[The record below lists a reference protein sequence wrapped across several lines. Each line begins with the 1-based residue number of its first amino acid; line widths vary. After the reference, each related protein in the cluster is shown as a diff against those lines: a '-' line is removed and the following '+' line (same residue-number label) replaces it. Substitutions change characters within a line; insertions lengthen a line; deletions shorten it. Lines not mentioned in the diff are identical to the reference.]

1 MGKSDYIYIVKDVS
15 TSLDMTGW
23 KLDMTGWKLD
33 MTKTIQLTIFMKQIR
48 ISAILACI
56 AGMIAF
62 AGCKSMSP
70 QDRLTVNDR
79 KINKIIAQ
87 MTLEEKVEMLHSK
100 TNMSSEGVPRLGIQ
114 DIKYTD
120 GPFGIRE
127 ENGDGFRSLGW
138 TLDSATYFPTGSAL
152 AATWSKEMA
161 YKNGW
166 AMGKEGRLRGKDIIL
181 GPAIN
186 IQRLPVGGR
195 TYEYLS
201 EDPVLAARL
210 SVEYTL
216 GSQDAGTAVCL
227 KHYALNNQETN
238 RGSVNVIAD
247 ERTMREI
254 YLKPFEAAV
263 KEGGAMCIM
272 PAYNKVNGYYCSEN
286 AHLNNEILRDEWGFK
301 GMTVSDWGGTH
312 STMGAALGGLCV
324 QMTGDNYFGQALI
337 DSVRN
342 GALDEAVVDAKVRE
356 ILRLRFAIEPVP
368 EDVAN
373 TVMTSQPETQKIA
386 YEIAQ
391 KSIVLLKNEAGNLP
405 VAKDVKK
412 IAVIG
417 QNAVLTTAAGGIGAG
432 VKTLYE
438 ISPLEGISKRAAEAG
453 IEVTYA
459 PGYKNYQMRMAWG
472 RPGAGGPVDPLIANS
487 PDEPADP
494 ALLAEAVALAKDADM
509 VIFFGGT
516 NKSIETEGSDRKNI
530 DLPCGQNDVIKALY
544 EANPNVATVLISG
557 GPTDLRALEP
567 YSPAIVQGWWNGL
580 EGGTALAEVLFGDIA
595 PSGKLPFTFPLKLE
609 DSPAYAMGNF
619 PGNNTG
625 EDLFTLMYRLDAT
638 GYTREQIMEYIANLP
653 EPVSEYTEGIFVGYR
668 WFETKEVPVMYAFG
682 HGLSYVDFEYGPLTC
697 RQKKDKFVVTFDV
710 KNLGTMEADEVTQLY
725 VKRLDSKVERPLKE
739 LEAFDRVTLKGGE
752 TKKVTLEFP
761 ISELAHWDN
770 GTNGWVLEPGKLE
783 ILVGSASDDI
793 RQSITTEI

>member
-1 MGKSDYIYIVKDVS
+1 MTIVCLALLV
-15 TSLDMTGW
+15 LITGCN
-23 KLDMTGWKLD
+23 K
-33 MTKTIQLTIFMKQIR
+33 
-48 ISAILACI
+48 A
-56 AGMIAF
+56 
-62 AGCKSMSP
+62 MSP
-70 QDRLTVNDR
+70 QDRLTVNDD
-79 KINKIIAQ
+79 KINEIIAR
-87 MTLEEKVEMLHSK
+87 MSLEEKVEMLHSK

-127 ENGDGFRSLGW
+127 ENGDGFRPLGW

-152 AATWSKEMA
+152 AATWSRELA
-161 YKNGW
+161 YRNGA

-210 SVEYTL
+210 SVEYTK
-216 GSQDAGTAVCL
+216 GAQDEGTAVCL
-227 KHYALNNQETN
+227 KHFALNNQETN
-238 RGSVNVIAD
+238 RGSVNVVAD

-254 YLKPFEAAV
+254 FLKPFEAAV
-263 KEGGAMCIM
+263 KEGGAMCVM

-286 AHLNNEILRDEWGFK
+286 AHLLNEILRGEWGFK

-373 TVMTSQPETQKIA
+373 TIMTSQPESQKTA
-386 YEIAQ
+386 LEIAR
-391 KSIVLLKNEAGNLP
+391 KSIVLLKNEGNTLP
-405 VAKDVKK
+405 VSKDMKK

-438 ISPLEGISKRAAEAG
+438 ISPLEGISRRAAEEG

-459 PGYKNYQMRMAWG
+459 PGYRSYSMSWG
-472 RPGAGGPVDPLIANS
+472 KRGPLGPLEAGAPSD
-487 PDEPADP
+487 PADP
-494 ALLAEAVALAKDADM
+494 QLLAEAVSLAKEADM

-516 NKSIETEGSDRKNI
+516 NKSVETEGSDRRNI
-530 DLPCGQNDVIKALY
+530 DLPCGQNEIVKALH
-544 EANPNVATVLISG
+544 EANSNLVTVLISG
-557 GPTDLRALEP
+557 GPTDLRFLAP
-567 YSPAIVQGWWNGL
+567 QSPAILQGWWNGM
-580 EGGTALAEVLFGDIA
+580 EGGTALAEVIFGDIA

-609 DSPAYAMGNF
+609 DSPAYATGSF
-619 PGNNTG
+619 PGKSVG
-625 EDLFTLMYRLDAT
+625 EDLFTLRYRLDAT
-638 GYTREQIMEYIANLP
+638 GYTREQIEEYIANLP
-653 EPVSEYTEGIFVGYR
+653 DPVSEYKEGILVGYR
-668 WFETKEVPVMYAFG
+668 WFDTMDVPVMYAFG
-682 HGLSYVDFEYGPLTC
+682 HGLSYVDFEYGALRCSRRKDNIRVSFDLT
-697 RQKKDKFVVTFDV
+697 
-710 KNLGTMEADEVTQLY
+710 NLGDMEADEVVQLY
-725 VKRLDSKVERPLKE
+725 VRRTGSKVERPFKE
-739 LEAFDRVTLKGGE
+739 LEAFDRITLKAHE
-752 TKKVTLEFP
+752 TKNVTLEFP
-761 ISELAHWDN
+761 ISELAYWDIDS
-770 GTNGWVLEPGKLE
+770 NGWILEPGRLE
-783 ILVGSASDDI
+783 ILVGAASDDI
-793 RQSITTEI
+793 RQRGSLEI

>member
-1 MGKSDYIYIVKDVS
+1 
-15 TSLDMTGW
+15 
-23 KLDMTGWKLD
+23 
-33 MTKTIQLTIFMKQIR
+33 MKKYLY
-48 ISAILACI
+48 SAALLILA
-56 AGMIAF
+56 
-62 AGCKSMSP
+62 AGCASLSP
-70 QDRLTVNDR
+70 QDRLTVNDK

-201 EDPVLAARL
+201 EDPVLSARL
-210 SVEYTL
+210 SVEYTK

-227 KHYALNNQETN
+227 KHYALNNQETD

-254 YLKPFEAAV
+254 YLKPFEAAI
-263 KEGGAMCIM
+263 KEGGAMCVM
-272 PAYNKVNGYYCSEN
+272 PAYNKVNGFYCSEN

-356 ILRLRFAIEPVP
+356 ILRLRFAIDPVP

-373 TVMTSQPETQKIA
+373 TIMTSQPETQKIA

-405 VAKDVKK
+405 IAKDVKK

-438 ISPLEGISKRAAEAG
+438 ITPLEGIQARAEKAG
-453 IEVTYA
+453 VEVVYA
-459 PGYKNYQMRMAWG
+459 PGYKNYQMRMGWG
-472 RPGAGGPVDPLIANS
+472 RPSAGPVNPLVANS
-487 PDEPADP
+487 IDEPADP

-530 DLPCGQNDVIKALY
+530 DLPCGQNEVIKALY

-557 GPTDLRALEP
+557 GPTDLRYLEP

-609 DSPAYAMGNF
+609 DSPAYATGSF
-619 PGNNTG
+619 PGEGSG

-638 GYTREQIMEYIANLP
+638 GYTREQIQEYIASLP
-653 EPVSEYTEGIFVGYR
+653 DPVSEYREGILVGYR
-668 WFETKEVPVMYAFG
+668 WYDTKDVPVMYAFG
-682 HGLSYVDFEYGPLTC
+682 HGLSYVEFEYGALTC
-697 RQKKDKFVVTFDV
+697 KQKKDKIQVSFDL
-710 KNLGTMEADEVTQLY
+710 KNLGDMEADEVAQLY
-725 VKRLDSKVERPLKE
+725 VKRLDSKVERAEKE
-739 LEAFDRVTLKGGE
+739 LEAFERVALKAGE
-752 TKKVTLEFP
+752 TKNVTLEFP
-761 ISELAHWDN
+761 LSELAHWDN
-770 GTNGWVLEPGKLE
+770 ETNGWVLEPGKIE
-783 ILVGSASDDI
+783 ILVGSASNDI
-793 RQSITTEI
+793 RQIIATEI

>member
-1 MGKSDYIYIVKDVS
+1 
-15 TSLDMTGW
+15 
-23 KLDMTGWKLD
+23 
-33 MTKTIQLTIFMKQIR
+33 MKKYLY
-48 ISAILACI
+48 SAALLILA
-56 AGMIAF
+56 
-62 AGCKSMSP
+62 AGCASLSP
-70 QDRLTVNDR
+70 QDRLTVNDK

-201 EDPVLAARL
+201 EDPVLSARL
-210 SVEYTL
+210 SVEYTK

-227 KHYALNNQETN
+227 KHYALNNQETD

-254 YLKPFEAAV
+254 YLKPFEAAI
-263 KEGGAMCIM
+263 KEGGAMCVM
-272 PAYNKVNGYYCSEN
+272 PAYNKVNGFYCSEN

-342 GALDEAVVDAKVRE
+342 GALDEAVVDEKVRE
-356 ILRLRFAIEPVP
+356 ILRLRFAIDPVP

-373 TVMTSQPETQKIA
+373 TIMTSQPETQKIA

-405 VAKDVKK
+405 IAKDVKK

-438 ISPLEGISKRAAEAG
+438 ISPLEGIQARAEKAG
-453 IEVTYA
+453 VEVVYA
-459 PGYKNYQMRMAWG
+459 PGYKNYQMRMGWG
-472 RPGAGGPVDPLIANS
+472 RPSAGPVNPLVANS
-487 PDEPADP
+487 IDEPADP

-530 DLPCGQNDVIKALY
+530 DLPCGQNEVIKALY

-557 GPTDLRALEP
+557 GPTDLRYLEP

-609 DSPAYAMGNF
+609 DSPAYATGSF
-619 PGNNTG
+619 PGEGSG

-638 GYTREQIMEYIANLP
+638 GYTREQIREYIASLP
-653 EPVSEYTEGIFVGYR
+653 DPVSEYREGILVGYR
-668 WFETKEVPVMYAFG
+668 WYDTKDVPVMYAFG
-682 HGLSYVDFEYGPLTC
+682 HGLSYVEFEYGPLTC
-697 RQKKDKFVVTFDV
+697 KQKKDKIQVSFDL
-710 KNLGTMEADEVTQLY
+710 KNLGDMEADEVAQLY
-725 VKRLDSKVERPLKE
+725 VKRLDSKVERAEKE
-739 LEAFDRVTLKGGE
+739 LEAFERVALKAGE
-752 TKKVTLEFP
+752 TKNVTLEFP
-761 ISELAHWDN
+761 LSELAHWDN
-770 GTNGWVLEPGKLE
+770 ETNGWVLEPGKIE
-783 ILVGSASDDI
+783 ILVGSASNDI
-793 RQSITTEI
+793 RQSIHTEI

>member
-1 MGKSDYIYIVKDVS
+1 
-15 TSLDMTGW
+15 
-23 KLDMTGWKLD
+23 
-33 MTKTIQLTIFMKQIR
+33 MKKYLY
-48 ISAILACI
+48 SAALLILA
-56 AGMIAF
+56 
-62 AGCKSMSP
+62 AGCASLSP
-70 QDRLTVNDR
+70 QDRLTVNDK

-201 EDPVLAARL
+201 EDPVLSARL
-210 SVEYTL
+210 SVEYTK

-227 KHYALNNQETN
+227 KHYALNNQETD
-238 RGSVNVIAD
+238 RGSVDVIAD

-254 YLKPFEAAV
+254 YLKPFEAAI
-263 KEGGAMCIM
+263 KEGGAMCVM
-272 PAYNKVNGYYCSEN
+272 PAYNKVNGFYCSEN

-342 GALDEAVVDAKVRE
+342 GALDEAVVDEKVRE
-356 ILRLRFAIEPVP
+356 ILRLRFAIDPVP

-373 TVMTSQPETQKIA
+373 TIMTSQPETQKIA

-405 VAKDVKK
+405 IAKDVKK

-438 ISPLEGISKRAAEAG
+438 ISPLEGIQARAEKAG
-453 IEVTYA
+453 VEVVYA
-459 PGYKNYQMRMAWG
+459 PGYKNYQMRMGWG
-472 RPGAGGPVDPLIANS
+472 RPSAGPVNPLVANS
-487 PDEPADP
+487 IDEPADP

-530 DLPCGQNDVIKALY
+530 DLPCGQNEVIKALY

-557 GPTDLRALEP
+557 GPTDLRYLEP

-609 DSPAYAMGNF
+609 DSPAYATGSF
-619 PGNNTG
+619 PGEGSG

-638 GYTREQIMEYIANLP
+638 GYTREQIQEYIASLP
-653 EPVSEYTEGIFVGYR
+653 DPVSEYREGILVGYR
-668 WFETKEVPVMYAFG
+668 WYDTKDVPVMYAFG
-682 HGLSYVDFEYGPLTC
+682 HGLSYVEFEYGPLTC
-697 RQKKDKFVVTFDV
+697 KQKKDKIQVSFDL
-710 KNLGTMEADEVTQLY
+710 KNLGDMEADEVAQLY
-725 VKRLDSKVERPLKE
+725 VKRLDSMVERAEKE
-739 LEAFDRVTLKGGE
+739 LEAFERVALKAGE
-752 TKKVTLEFP
+752 TKNVTLEFP
-761 ISELAHWDN
+761 LSELAHWDN
-770 GTNGWVLEPGKLE
+770 ETNGWVLEPGKIE
-783 ILVGSASDDI
+783 ILVGSASNDI
-793 RQSITTEI
+793 RQSIHTEI

>member
-1 MGKSDYIYIVKDVS
+1 
-15 TSLDMTGW
+15 
-23 KLDMTGWKLD
+23 
-33 MTKTIQLTIFMKQIR
+33 MKKYLY
-48 ISAILACI
+48 SAALLILA
-56 AGMIAF
+56 
-62 AGCKSMSP
+62 AGCASLSP
-70 QDRLTVNDR
+70 QDRLTVNDK

-201 EDPVLAARL
+201 EDPVLSARL
-210 SVEYTL
+210 SVEYTK

-227 KHYALNNQETN
+227 KHYALNNQETD

-254 YLKPFEAAV
+254 YLKPFEAAI
-263 KEGGAMCIM
+263 KEGGAMCVM
-272 PAYNKVNGYYCSEN
+272 PAYNKVNGFYCSEN

-356 ILRLRFAIEPVP
+356 ILRLRFAIDPVP

-373 TVMTSQPETQKIA
+373 TIMTSQPETQKIA

-405 VAKDVKK
+405 IAKDVKK

-438 ISPLEGISKRAAEAG
+438 ISPLEGIQARAEKAG
-453 IEVTYA
+453 VEVVYA
-459 PGYKNYQMRMAWG
+459 PGYKNYQMRMGWG
-472 RPGAGGPVDPLIANS
+472 RPSAGPVNPLVANS
-487 PDEPADP
+487 IDEPADP

-530 DLPCGQNDVIKALY
+530 DLPCGQNEVIKALY

-557 GPTDLRALEP
+557 GPTDLRYLEP

-609 DSPAYAMGNF
+609 DSPAYATGSF
-619 PGNNTG
+619 PGEGSG

-638 GYTREQIMEYIANLP
+638 GYTREQIQEYIASLP
-653 EPVSEYTEGIFVGYR
+653 DPVSEYREGILVGYR
-668 WFETKEVPVMYAFG
+668 WYDTKDVPVMYAFG
-682 HGLSYVDFEYGPLTC
+682 HGLSYVEFVYGPLTC
-697 RQKKDKFVVTFDV
+697 KQKKDKIQVSFDL
-710 KNLGTMEADEVTQLY
+710 KNLGDMEADEVAQLY
-725 VKRLDSKVERPLKE
+725 VKRLDSKIERAEKE
-739 LEAFDRVTLKGGE
+739 LEAFERVALKAGE
-752 TKKVTLEFP
+752 TKNVTLEFP
-761 ISELAHWDN
+761 LSELAHWDN
-770 GTNGWVLEPGKLE
+770 ETNGWVLEPGKIE
-783 ILVGSASDDI
+783 ILVGSASNDI
-793 RQSITTEI
+793 RQSIHTEI

>member
-1 MGKSDYIYIVKDVS
+1 MKH
-15 TSLDMTGW
+15 SL
-23 KLDMTGWKLD
+23 
-33 MTKTIQLTIFMKQIR
+33 IR
-48 ISAILACI
+48 ITLSAIIMVII
-56 AGMIAF
+56 AV
-62 AGCKSMSP
+62 GCNNAMSL
-70 QDRLTVNDR
+70 QDRLTVNDD
-79 KINKIIAQ
+79 KINEIISQ

-127 ENGDGFRSLGW
+127 ENGDGFRPLGW
-138 TLDSATYFPTGSAL
+138 KLDSATYFPTGSAL
-152 AATWSKEMA
+152 AATWSTELA
-161 YKNGW
+161 RKNGW

-216 GSQDAGTAVCL
+216 GSQEAGTAVCL

-263 KEGGAMCIM
+263 KEGGAMCVM

-286 AHLNNEILRDEWGFK
+286 AHLNNDILRGEWGFK

-342 GALDEAVVDAKVRE
+342 GALPESIVDDKVRE

-373 TVMTSQPETQKIA
+373 TVMTSQPETQQIA

-391 KSIVLLKNEAGNLP
+391 KSIVLLKNETGSLP
-405 VAKDVKK
+405 IAKDVRK

-417 QNAVLTTAAGGIGAG
+417 QNAVLSTAAGGIGAG

-453 IEVTYA
+453 MEVTYA
-459 PGYKNYQMRMAWG
+459 PGYRSYKMRWG
-472 RPGAGGPVDPLIANS
+472 AQGPLGPLEAAS
-487 PDEPADP
+487 PADP
-494 ALLAEAVALAKDADM
+494 ADPQLLAEAVALAKDADM

-530 DLPCGQNDVIKALY
+530 DLPHGQNEIVKALH
-544 EANPNVATVLISG
+544 EVNPNVVTVIISG
-557 GPTDLRALEP
+557 GPTDLRAIDP
-567 YSPAIVQGWWNGL
+567 YSPAIVQGWWNGM

-609 DSPAYAMGNF
+609 DSPAYATGSF
-619 PGNNTG
+619 PGNRAG
-625 EDLFTLMYRLDAT
+625 EDLFTLRYRLDAT
-638 GYTREQIMEYIANLP
+638 GYTREQIEEYIANLP
-653 EPVSEYTEGIFVGYR
+653 DPVSEYKEGILVGYR
-668 WFETKEVPVMYAFG
+668 WYDTKDVPVMYAFG
-682 HGLSYVDFEYGPLTC
+682 HGLSYVDFEYGPLAC
-697 RQKKDKFVVTFDV
+697 RQKKDKFMVTFNL
-710 KNLGTMEADEVTQLY
+710 KNTGDMEADEVVQLY
-725 VKRLDSKVERPLKE
+725 VRRKDSKVERPLKE
-739 LEAFDRVTLKGGE
+739 LEAFDRIALKAGE

-761 ISELAHWDN
+761 ASELAHWDTD
-770 GTNGWVLEPGKLE
+770 TNDWVLEPGKIE

-793 RQSITTEI
+793 RQTIETEIRL

>member
-1 MGKSDYIYIVKDVS
+1 
-15 TSLDMTGW
+15 
-23 KLDMTGWKLD
+23 
-33 MTKTIQLTIFMKQIR
+33 MKKYLY
-48 ISAILACI
+48 SAALLILAI
-56 AGMIAF
+56 
-62 AGCKSMSP
+62 GCASVSP
-70 QDRLTVNDR
+70 QDRLTVNDK

-201 EDPVLAARL
+201 EDPVLSARL
-210 SVEYTL
+210 SVEYTK

-227 KHYALNNQETN
+227 KHYALNNQETD
-238 RGSVNVIAD
+238 RGSVDVIAD

-254 YLKPFEAAV
+254 YLQPFEAAI
-263 KEGGAMCIM
+263 KEGGAMCVM
-272 PAYNKVNGYYCSEN
+272 PAYNKVNGFYCSEN

-373 TVMTSQPETQKIA
+373 TIMTSQPETQKVA

-405 VAKDVKK
+405 IAKDVKK

-438 ISPLEGISKRAAEAG
+438 ISPLEGIQARAEKAG
-453 IEVTYA
+453 VEVVYA
-459 PGYKNYQMRMAWG
+459 PGYKNYQMRMGWG
-472 RPGAGGPVDPLIANS
+472 RPSAGPVNPLVANS
-487 PDEPADP
+487 IDEPADP

-530 DLPCGQNDVIKALY
+530 DLPCGQNEVIKALY

-557 GPTDLRALEP
+557 GPTDLRYLAP

-609 DSPAYAMGNF
+609 DSPAYATGSF
-619 PGNNTG
+619 PGEGSG

-638 GYTREQIMEYIANLP
+638 GYTREQIQEYIASLP
-653 EPVSEYTEGIFVGYR
+653 DPVSEYREGILVGYR
-668 WFETKEVPVMYAFG
+668 WFDTKDVPVMYAFG
-682 HGLSYVDFEYGPLTC
+682 HGLSYVDFEYGALTC
-697 RQKKDKFVVTFDV
+697 KQKKDKIQVSFDL
-710 KNLGTMEADEVTQLY
+710 KNLGNMEADEVAQLY
-725 VKRLDSKVERPLKE
+725 VKRLDSKVERAEKE
-739 LEAFDRVTLKGGE
+739 LEAFERVALKAGE
-752 TKKVTLEFP
+752 TKNVTLEFP
-761 ISELAHWDN
+761 VSELAHWDN
-770 GTNGWVLEPGKLE
+770 ETNGWVLEPGKIE

-793 RQSITTEI
+793 RQSINTEI

>member
-1 MGKSDYIYIVKDVS
+1 
-15 TSLDMTGW
+15 
-23 KLDMTGWKLD
+23 
-33 MTKTIQLTIFMKQIR
+33 MKKYLY
-48 ISAILACI
+48 SAALLILA
-56 AGMIAF
+56 
-62 AGCKSMSP
+62 AGCASLSP
-70 QDRLTVNDR
+70 QDRLTVNDK

-201 EDPVLAARL
+201 EDPVLSARL
-210 SVEYTL
+210 SVEYTK

-227 KHYALNNQETN
+227 KHYALNNQETD
-238 RGSVNVIAD
+238 RGSVDVIAD

-254 YLKPFEAAV
+254 YLKPFEAAI
-263 KEGGAMCIM
+263 KEGGAMCVM
-272 PAYNKVNGYYCSEN
+272 PAYNKVNGFYCSEN

-342 GALDEAVVDAKVRE
+342 GALDEAVVDEKVRE
-356 ILRLRFAIEPVP
+356 ILRLRFAIDPVP

-373 TVMTSQPETQKIA
+373 TIMTSQPETQKIA

-405 VAKDVKK
+405 ISKDVKK

-417 QNAVLTTAAGGIGAG
+417 QNAVLSTAAGGIGAG

-438 ISPLEGISKRAAEAG
+438 ISPLEGIQARAEKAG
-453 IEVTYA
+453 VEVVYA
-459 PGYKNYQMRMAWG
+459 PGYKNYQMRMGWG
-472 RPGAGGPVDPLIANS
+472 RPSAGPVNPLVANS
-487 PDEPADP
+487 IDEPADP
-494 ALLAEAVALAKDADM
+494 ALLADAVALAKDADM

-530 DLPCGQNDVIKALY
+530 DLPCGQNEVIKALY

-557 GPTDLRALEP
+557 GPTDLRYLEP

-609 DSPAYAMGNF
+609 DSPAYATGSF
-619 PGNNTG
+619 PGEGSG

-638 GYTREQIMEYIANLP
+638 GYTREQIQEYIANLP
-653 EPVSEYTEGIFVGYR
+653 APESHYTEGIFVGYR

-682 HGLSYVDFEYGPLTC
+682 HGLSYVEFEYGALTC
-697 RQKKDKFVVTFDV
+697 KQKKDKIQVSFDL
-710 KNLGTMEADEVTQLY
+710 KNLGDMEADEVAQLY
-725 VKRLDSKVERPLKE
+725 VKRLDSKVERAEKE
-739 LEAFDRVTLKGGE
+739 LEAFERVALKAGE
-752 TKKVTLEFP
+752 TKNVTLEFP
-761 ISELAHWDN
+761 LSELAHWDN
-770 GTNGWVLEPGKLE
+770 ETNGWVLEPGKIE
-783 ILVGSASDDI
+783 ILVGSASNDI
-793 RQSITTEI
+793 RQSIQTEI

>member
-1 MGKSDYIYIVKDVS
+1 MKNYTFIFCLTAVI
-15 TSLDMTGW
+15 LITGCN
-23 KLDMTGWKLD
+23 GNV
-33 MTKTIQLTIFMKQIR
+33 
-48 ISAILACI
+48 
-56 AGMIAF
+56 
-62 AGCKSMSP
+62 SP
-70 QDRLTVNDR
+70 QDRLTANDK
-79 KINKIIAQ
+79 KISEIIAQ

-127 ENGDGFRSLGW
+127 ENGDHFRPLGW
-138 TLDSATYFPTGSAL
+138 KLDSATYFPTGSAL

-161 YKNGW
+161 YKNGL
-166 AMGKEGRLRGKDIIL
+166 AIGKEGRLRGKDIIL

-210 SVEYTL
+210 SVEYTK
-216 GSQDAGTAVCL
+216 GSQEAGTAVCL
-227 KHYALNNQETN
+227 KHFALNNQETD

-263 KEGGAMCIM
+263 KEAGAMCVM

-286 AHLNNEILRDEWGFK
+286 ARLLNEILREEWGFK

-342 GALDEAVVDAKVRE
+342 GALDEAVVDAKVRD

-368 EDVAN
+368 ENVAN
-373 TVMTSQPETQKIA
+373 TIMTSQPETQNVA
-386 YEIAQ
+386 YEIAR
-391 KSIVLLKNEAGNLP
+391 KSIVLLKNEGRTLP
-405 VAKDVKK
+405 ITDDVKK
-412 IAVIG
+412 IAIIG
-417 QNAVLTTAAGGIGAG
+417 QNAVLTTAAGGVGAG

-438 ISPLEGISKRAAEAG
+438 ISPLEGIRNRAG
-453 IEVTYA
+453 DKVEVVYA
-459 PGYKNYQMRMAWG
+459 PGYKNYIRQNRWSE
-472 RPGAGGPVDPLIANS
+472 GPDTLETTDMS
-487 PDEPADP
+487 EPADP
-494 ALLAEAVALAKDADM
+494 ALLAEAVALAVEADM

-530 DLPCGQNDVIKALY
+530 DLPCGQNEIIRALH
-544 EANPNVATVLISG
+544 EVNPNVVTVLISG
-557 GPTDLRALEP
+557 GPTDLRILDQ
-567 YSPAIVQGWWNGL
+567 YSPAIIQGWWNGM

-619 PGNNTG
+619 PGENSG
-625 EDLFTLMYRLDAT
+625 RDLFTLMYRLEET
-638 GYTREQIMEYIANLP
+638 GYSREEIQAYIANLP
-653 EPVSEYTEGIFVGYR
+653 DPESRYTEGIFVGYR
-668 WFETKEVPVMYAFG
+668 WYDTKDVPVMYAFG
-682 HGLSYVDFEYGPLTC
+682 HGLSYVDFEYGAISCKRRNDRICIRFELS
-697 RQKKDKFVVTFDV
+697 
-710 KNLGTMEADEVTQLY
+710 NLGEMEADEVVQLY
-725 VKRLDSKVERPLKE
+725 VRRPDSKIERPVKE
-739 LEAFDRVTLKGGE
+739 LKAFDRVTLKAGE
-752 TKKVTLEFP
+752 TKKVMLEFP
-761 ISELAHWDN
+761 MNELAHWDIKT
-770 GTNGWVLEPGKLE
+770 GAWVIEPGVVE
-783 ILVGSASDDI
+783 ILVGSGSDDI
-793 RQSITTEI
+793 RQTGNIEI

>member
-1 MGKSDYIYIVKDVS
+1 
-15 TSLDMTGW
+15 
-23 KLDMTGWKLD
+23 
-33 MTKTIQLTIFMKQIR
+33 MKKYLY
-48 ISAILACI
+48 SAALLILA
-56 AGMIAF
+56 
-62 AGCKSMSP
+62 AGCASLSP
-70 QDRLTVNDR
+70 QDRLTVNDK

-201 EDPVLAARL
+201 EDPVLSARL
-210 SVEYTL
+210 SVEYTK

-227 KHYALNNQETN
+227 KHYALNNQETD
-238 RGSVNVIAD
+238 RGSVDVIAD

-263 KEGGAMCIM
+263 KEGGAMCVM
-272 PAYNKVNGYYCSEN
+272 PAYNKVNGFYCSEN

-373 TVMTSQPETQKIA
+373 TIMTSQPETQKIA

-405 VAKDVKK
+405 IAKDVKK

-438 ISPLEGISKRAAEAG
+438 ITPLEGIQARAEKAG
-453 IEVTYA
+453 VEVVYA
-459 PGYKNYQMRMAWG
+459 PGYKNYQMRMGWG
-472 RPGAGGPVDPLIANS
+472 RPSAGPVNPLVANS
-487 PDEPADP
+487 IDEPADP

-530 DLPCGQNDVIKALY
+530 DLPCGQNEVIKALY

-557 GPTDLRALEP
+557 GPTDLRYLEP

-609 DSPAYAMGNF
+609 DSPAYATGSF
-619 PGNNTG
+619 PGEGSG

-638 GYTREQIMEYIANLP
+638 GYTREQIQEYIASLP
-653 EPVSEYTEGIFVGYR
+653 DPVSEYREGILVGYR
-668 WFETKEVPVMYAFG
+668 WYDTKDVPVMYAFG
-682 HGLSYVDFEYGPLTC
+682 HGLSYVEFEYGALTC
-697 RQKKDKFVVTFDV
+697 KQKKDKIQVSFDL
-710 KNLGTMEADEVTQLY
+710 KNLGDMEADEVAQLY
-725 VKRLDSKVERPLKE
+725 VKRLDSKVERAEKE
-739 LEAFDRVTLKGGE
+739 LEAFERVALKAGE
-752 TKKVTLEFP
+752 TKNVTLEFP
-761 ISELAHWDN
+761 LSELAHWDN
-770 GTNGWVLEPGKLE
+770 ETNGWVLEPGKIE
-783 ILVGSASDDI
+783 ILVGSASNDI
-793 RQSITTEI
+793 RQTIATEI

>member
-1 MGKSDYIYIVKDVS
+1 MKKYLYS
-15 TSLDMTGW
+15 TAL
-23 KLDMTGWKLD
+23 L
-33 MTKTIQLTIFMKQIR
+33 
-48 ISAILACI
+48 ILA
-56 AGMIAF
+56 
-62 AGCKSMSP
+62 AGCASLSP
-70 QDRLTVNDR
+70 QDRLTVNDK

-201 EDPVLAARL
+201 EDPVLSARL
-210 SVEYTL
+210 SVEYTK

-227 KHYALNNQETN
+227 KHYALNNQETD
-238 RGSVNVIAD
+238 RGSVDVIAD

-254 YLKPFEAAV
+254 YLKPFEAAI
-263 KEGGAMCIM
+263 KEGGAMCVM
-272 PAYNKVNGYYCSEN
+272 PAYNKVNGFYCSEN

-356 ILRLRFAIEPVP
+356 ILRLRFAIDPVP

-373 TVMTSQPETQKIA
+373 TIMTSQPETQKIA

-391 KSIVLLKNEAGNLP
+391 KSIVLLKNEVGNLP
-405 VAKDVKK
+405 IAKDVKK

-438 ISPLEGISKRAAEAG
+438 ISPLEGIQARAEKAG
-453 IEVTYA
+453 VEVVYA
-459 PGYKNYQMRMAWG
+459 PGYKNYQMRMGWG
-472 RPGAGGPVDPLIANS
+472 RPSAGPVNPLVANS
-487 PDEPADP
+487 IDEPADP

-530 DLPCGQNDVIKALY
+530 DLPCGQNEVIKALY

-557 GPTDLRALEP
+557 GPTDLRFLEP
-567 YSPAIVQGWWNGL
+567 YSPSIVQGWWNGL

-595 PSGKLPFTFPLKLE
+595 PSGKLPFTFPKKLE
-609 DSPAYAMGNF
+609 DSPAYALGNF
-619 PGNNTG
+619 GQNAS

-638 GYTREQIMEYIANLP
+638 GYTREQIQEYIANLP
-653 EPVSEYTEGIFVGYR
+653 APESHYTEGIFVGYR

-697 RQKKDKFVVTFDV
+697 KHKKDKFYVTFEL
-710 KNLGTMEADEVTQLY
+710 KNLGDMEADEVAQLY
-725 VKRLDSKVERPLKE
+725 VKRIDSAVERPLKE
-739 LEAFDRVTLKGGE
+739 LEAFDRITLKGGE

-761 ISELAHWDN
+761 VSELAHWDN
-770 GTNGWVLEPGKLE
+770 ETNEWVLEHGKLE
-783 ILVGSASDDI
+783 ILVGSASNDI
-793 RQSITTEI
+793 RQTIATEI

>member
-1 MGKSDYIYIVKDVS
+1 
-15 TSLDMTGW
+15 
-23 KLDMTGWKLD
+23 
-33 MTKTIQLTIFMKQIR
+33 MKKYLY
-48 ISAILACI
+48 SAALLILAI
-56 AGMIAF
+56 
-62 AGCKSMSP
+62 GCASVSP
-70 QDRLTVNDR
+70 QDRLTVNDK

-100 TNMSSEGVPRLGIQ
+100 TNMSSEGIPRLGIQ

-201 EDPVLAARL
+201 EDPVLSARL
-210 SVEYTL
+210 SVEYTK

-227 KHYALNNQETN
+227 KHYALNNQETD
-238 RGSVNVIAD
+238 RGSVDVIAD

-254 YLKPFEAAV
+254 YLKPFEAAI
-263 KEGGAMCIM
+263 KEGGAMCVM
-272 PAYNKVNGYYCSEN
+272 PAYNKVNGFYCSEN

-373 TVMTSQPETQKIA
+373 TIMTSQPETQKVA

-405 VAKDVKK
+405 IAKDVKK

-438 ISPLEGISKRAAEAG
+438 ISPLEGIQARAEKAG
-453 IEVTYA
+453 VEVVYA
-459 PGYKNYQMRMAWG
+459 PGYKNYQMRMGWG
-472 RPGAGGPVDPLIANS
+472 RPSAGPVNPLVANS
-487 PDEPADP
+487 IDEPADP

-530 DLPCGQNDVIKALY
+530 DLPCGQNEVIKALY

-557 GPTDLRALEP
+557 GPTDLRYLAP

-609 DSPAYAMGNF
+609 DSPAYATGSF
-619 PGNNTG
+619 PGEGSG

-638 GYTREQIMEYIANLP
+638 GYTREQIQEYIASLP
-653 EPVSEYTEGIFVGYR
+653 DPVSEYREGILVGYR
-668 WFETKEVPVMYAFG
+668 WFDTKDVPVMYAFG
-682 HGLSYVDFEYGPLTC
+682 HGLSYVDFEYGALTC
-697 RQKKDKFVVTFDV
+697 KQKKDKIQVSFDL
-710 KNLGTMEADEVTQLY
+710 KNLGNMEADEVAQLY
-725 VKRLDSKVERPLKE
+725 VKRLDSKVERAEKE
-739 LEAFDRVTLKGGE
+739 LEAFERVALKAGE
-752 TKKVTLEFP
+752 TKNVTLEFP
-761 ISELAHWDN
+761 VSELAHWDN
-770 GTNGWVLEPGKLE
+770 ETNGWVLEPGKIE
-783 ILVGSASDDI
+783 ILVGSASNDI
-793 RQSITTEI
+793 RQSIHTEI

>member
-1 MGKSDYIYIVKDVS
+1 
-15 TSLDMTGW
+15 
-23 KLDMTGWKLD
+23 
-33 MTKTIQLTIFMKQIR
+33 MKKYLY
-48 ISAILACI
+48 SAALLILA
-56 AGMIAF
+56 
-62 AGCKSMSP
+62 AGCASLSP
-70 QDRLTVNDR
+70 QDRLTVNDK

-201 EDPVLAARL
+201 EDPVLSARL
-210 SVEYTL
+210 SVEYTK

-227 KHYALNNQETN
+227 KHYALNNQETD
-238 RGSVNVIAD
+238 RGSVDVIAD

-254 YLKPFEAAV
+254 YLKPFEAAI
-263 KEGGAMCIM
+263 KEGGAMCVM
-272 PAYNKVNGYYCSEN
+272 PAYNKVNGFYCSEN

-356 ILRLRFAIEPVP
+356 ILRLRFAIDPVP

-373 TVMTSQPETQKIA
+373 TIMTSQPETQKIA

-405 VAKDVKK
+405 IAKDVKK

-438 ISPLEGISKRAAEAG
+438 ISPLEGIQARAEKAG
-453 IEVTYA
+453 VEVVYA
-459 PGYKNYQMRMAWG
+459 PGYKNYQMRMGWG
-472 RPGAGGPVDPLIANS
+472 RPSAGPVDPLVANS
-487 PDEPADP
+487 IDEPADP

-530 DLPCGQNDVIKALY
+530 DLPCGQNEVIKALY

-557 GPTDLRALEP
+557 GPTDLRYLEP

-609 DSPAYAMGNF
+609 DSPAYATGSF
-619 PGNNTG
+619 PGEGSG

-638 GYTREQIMEYIANLP
+638 GYTREQIQEYIASLP
-653 EPVSEYTEGIFVGYR
+653 DPVSEYREGILVGYR
-668 WFETKEVPVMYAFG
+668 WYDTKDVPVMYAFG
-682 HGLSYVDFEYGPLTC
+682 HGLSYVEFEYGALTC
-697 RQKKDKFVVTFDV
+697 KQKKDKIQVSFDL
-710 KNLGTMEADEVTQLY
+710 KNLGDMEADEVAQLY
-725 VKRLDSKVERPLKE
+725 VKRLDSKVERAEKE
-739 LEAFDRVTLKGGE
+739 LEAFERVALKAGE
-752 TKKVTLEFP
+752 TKNVTLEFP
-761 ISELAHWDN
+761 LSELAHWDN
-770 GTNGWVLEPGKLE
+770 ETNGWVLEPGKIE
-783 ILVGSASDDI
+783 ILVGSASNDI
-793 RQSITTEI
+793 RQSIQTEI

>member
-1 MGKSDYIYIVKDVS
+1 MKKVLQFAVMALIV
-15 TSLDMTGW
+15 
-23 KLDMTGWKLD
+23 
-33 MTKTIQLTIFMKQIR
+33 
-48 ISAILACI
+48 
-56 AGMIAF
+56 
-62 AGCKSMSP
+62 AGCGCGMSP
-70 QDRLTVNDR
+70 QEKLTVNDK
-79 KINKIIAQ
+79 KINEIIAQ

-161 YKNGW
+161 RKNGW

-210 SVEYTL
+210 SVEYTI
-216 GSQDAGTAVCL
+216 GSQEAGTAVCL
-227 KHYALNNQETN
+227 KHYALNNQETD

-254 YLKPFEAAV
+254 YLKPFEAAI
-263 KEGGAMCIM
+263 KEGGAMCVM

-286 AHLNNEILRDEWGFK
+286 AHLNNEILRGEWGFK

-342 GALDEAVVDAKVRE
+342 GALPESVVDDKVRE

-373 TVMTSQPETQKIA
+373 TIMTSQPETQQVA

-391 KSIVLLKNEAGNLP
+391 KSIVLLKNETGNLP
-405 VAKDVKK
+405 IAPEVKK

-417 QNAVLTTAAGGIGAG
+417 QNAVLTTASGGIGAG

-438 ISPLEGISKRAAEAG
+438 ISPLEGIQKRAAEAG
-453 IEVTYA
+453 VEVVYA
-459 PGYKNYQMRMAWG
+459 PGYKNYKMRMGWG
-472 RPGAGGPVDPLIANS
+472 RPAAGPVDPLAATS
-487 PDEPADP
+487 TDEPADP
-494 ALLAEAVALAKDADM
+494 ALLAEAVALAQDADM

-530 DLPCGQNDVIKALY
+530 DLPCGQNEVIKALY
-544 EANPNVATVLISG
+544 EANPNVVTVLISG
-557 GPTDLRALEP
+557 GPTDLRFLEP

-595 PSGKLPFTFPLKLE
+595 PSGKLPFTFPKKLE
-609 DSPAYAMGNF
+609 DSPAFALGNF
-619 PGNNTG
+619 GKNAS

-638 GYTREQIMEYIANLP
+638 GYTREQIQEYIANLP
-653 EPVSEYTEGIFVGYR
+653 APESHYTEGIFVGYR
-668 WFETKEVPVMYAFG
+668 WFETKNVPVMYAFG

-697 RQKKDKFVVTFDV
+697 KQKRDKIYVTFEL
-710 KNLGTMEADEVTQLY
+710 KNLGDMEADEVAQLY
-725 VKRLDSKVERPLKE
+725 VKRIGSAVERPLKE

-752 TKKVTLEFP
+752 TKTVTLEFP
-761 ISELAHWDN
+761 ISELAHWDME
-770 GTNGWVLEPGKLE
+770 TNEWVLEHGKLE

-793 RQSITTEI
+793 RQTIATEI

>member
-1 MGKSDYIYIVKDVS
+1 
-15 TSLDMTGW
+15 
-23 KLDMTGWKLD
+23 
-33 MTKTIQLTIFMKQIR
+33 MKR
-48 ISAILACI
+48 SAASIILAAIMAAAI
-56 AGMIAF
+56 A
-62 AGCKSMSP
+62 AGCSSGLSL

-79 KINKIIAQ
+79 KINRIIAQ

-127 ENGDGFRSLGW
+127 ENGDGFRPLGW
-138 TLDSATYFPTGSAL
+138 KLDSATYFPTGSAL
-152 AATWSKEMA
+152 AATWSKELA
-161 YKNGW
+161 RKNGW

-201 EDPVLAARL
+201 EDPVLSARL

-216 GSQDAGTAVCL
+216 GSQEAGTAVCL
-227 KHYALNNQETN
+227 KHFALNNQETE

-263 KEGGAMCIM
+263 KEGGAMCVM

-286 AHLNNEILRDEWGFK
+286 AHLNNDILRGEWGFK

-373 TVMTSQPETQKIA
+373 TIMTSQPETQKIA

-391 KSIVLLKNEAGNLP
+391 KSIVLLKNETGNLP
-405 VAKDVKK
+405 IAKDVKK

-438 ISPLEGISKRAAEAG
+438 VSPLEGITRRAAEDG
-453 IEVTYA
+453 IEVVYA
-459 PGYKNYQMRMAWG
+459 PGYRSYSMSWG
-472 RPGAGGPVDPLIANS
+472 KRGPLGPLDANDPS
-487 PDEPADP
+487 DPADP
-494 ALLAEAVALAKDADM
+494 ELLAEAVALAKDADM

-530 DLPCGQNDVIKALY
+530 DLPCGQNDIVKALY
-544 EANPNVATVLISG
+544 EANPNVVTVLISG
-557 GPTDLRALEP
+557 GPTDLRFLSP
-567 YSPAIVQGWWNGL
+567 YSPAIVQGWWNGM

-609 DSPAYAMGNF
+609 DSPAYATGSF
-619 PGNNTG
+619 PGANSG

-638 GYTREQIMEYIANLP
+638 GYTREQIQEYIANLP
-653 EPVSEYTEGIFVGYR
+653 DPVSDYKEGILVGYR
-668 WFETKEVPVMYAFG
+668 WFDTKEVPVMYAFG
-682 HGLSYVDFEYGPLTC
+682 HGLSYVDFEYGPLSC
-697 RQKKDKFVVTFDV
+697 RQKKDMIQVSFDL
-710 KNLGTMEADEVTQLY
+710 KNLGAMDADEVAQLY
-725 VKRLDSKVERPLKE
+725 VRRIGSKIERPFKE
-739 LEAFDRVTLKGGE
+739 LEAFDRISLKAGE
-752 TKKVTLEFP
+752 TRKVTLEFP
-761 ISELAHWDN
+761 VSELTHWDME
-770 GTNGWVLEPGKLE
+770 TDGWVLEPGKIE

-793 RQSITTEI
+793 RQKIETEI

>member
-1 MGKSDYIYIVKDVS
+1 
-15 TSLDMTGW
+15 
-23 KLDMTGWKLD
+23 
-33 MTKTIQLTIFMKQIR
+33 MKKYLY
-48 ISAILACI
+48 SAALLILAI
-56 AGMIAF
+56 
-62 AGCKSMSP
+62 GCASVSP
-70 QDRLTVNDR
+70 QDRLTVNDK

-201 EDPVLAARL
+201 EDPVLSARL
-210 SVEYTL
+210 SVEYTK

-227 KHYALNNQETN
+227 KHYALNNQETD
-238 RGSVNVIAD
+238 RGSVDVIAD

-254 YLKPFEAAV
+254 YLKPFEAAI
-263 KEGGAMCIM
+263 KEGGAMCVM
-272 PAYNKVNGYYCSEN
+272 PAYNKVNGFYCSEN

-324 QMTGDNYFGQALI
+324 QMTGDNYSGQALI

-373 TVMTSQPETQKIA
+373 TIMTSQPETQKVA

-405 VAKDVKK
+405 IAKDVKK

-438 ISPLEGISKRAAEAG
+438 ISPLEGIQARAEKAG
-453 IEVTYA
+453 VEVVYA
-459 PGYKNYQMRMAWG
+459 PGYKNYQMRMGWG
-472 RPGAGGPVDPLIANS
+472 RPSAGPVNPLVANS
-487 PDEPADP
+487 IDEPADP

-530 DLPCGQNDVIKALY
+530 DLPCGQNEVIKALY

-557 GPTDLRALEP
+557 GPTDLRYLEP

-609 DSPAYAMGNF
+609 DSPAYATGSF
-619 PGNNTG
+619 PGEGSG

-638 GYTREQIMEYIANLP
+638 GYTREQIQEYIASLP
-653 EPVSEYTEGIFVGYR
+653 DPVSEYREGILVGYR
-668 WFETKEVPVMYAFG
+668 WFDTKDVPVMYAFG
-682 HGLSYVDFEYGPLTC
+682 HGLSYVDFEYGALTC
-697 RQKKDKFVVTFDV
+697 KQKKDKIQVSFDL
-710 KNLGTMEADEVTQLY
+710 KNLGNMEADEVAQLY
-725 VKRLDSKVERPLKE
+725 VKRLDSKVERAEKE
-739 LEAFDRVTLKGGE
+739 LEAFERVALKAGE
-752 TKKVTLEFP
+752 TKNVTLEFP
-761 ISELAHWDN
+761 VSELAHWDN
-770 GTNGWVLEPGKLE
+770 ETNGWVLEPGKIE
-783 ILVGSASDDI
+783 ILVGSASNDI
-793 RQSITTEI
+793 RQSIHTEI

>member
-1 MGKSDYIYIVKDVS
+1 
-15 TSLDMTGW
+15 
-23 KLDMTGWKLD
+23 
-33 MTKTIQLTIFMKQIR
+33 MKKYLY
-48 ISAILACI
+48 SAALLILA
-56 AGMIAF
+56 
-62 AGCKSMSP
+62 AGCASLSP
-70 QDRLTVNDR
+70 QDRLTVNDK

-201 EDPVLAARL
+201 EDPVLSARL
-210 SVEYTL
+210 SVEYTK

-227 KHYALNNQETN
+227 KHYALNNQETD

-254 YLKPFEAAV
+254 YLKPFEAAI
-263 KEGGAMCIM
+263 KEGGAMCVM
-272 PAYNKVNGYYCSEN
+272 PAYNKVNGFYCSEN

-356 ILRLRFAIEPVP
+356 ILRLRFAIDPVP

-373 TVMTSQPETQKIA
+373 TIMTSQPETQKIA

-405 VAKDVKK
+405 IAKDVKK
-412 IAVIG
+412 IAIIG

-438 ISPLEGISKRAAEAG
+438 ISPLEGIQERAEKAG
-453 IEVTYA
+453 VEVVYA
-459 PGYKNYQMRMAWG
+459 PGYKNYQMRMGWG
-472 RPGAGGPVDPLIANS
+472 RPSAGPVNPLVANS
-487 PDEPADP
+487 IDEPADP

-530 DLPCGQNDVIKALY
+530 DLPCGQNEVIKALY

-557 GPTDLRALEP
+557 GPTDLRYLEP

-609 DSPAYAMGNF
+609 DSPAYATGSF
-619 PGNNTG
+619 PGEGSG

-638 GYTREQIMEYIANLP
+638 GYTREQIQEYIASLP
-653 EPVSEYTEGIFVGYR
+653 DPVSEYREGILVGYR
-668 WFETKEVPVMYAFG
+668 WYDTKDVPVMYAFG
-682 HGLSYVDFEYGPLTC
+682 HGLSYVEFEYGTLTC
-697 RQKKDKFVVTFDV
+697 KQKKDKIQVSFDL
-710 KNLGTMEADEVTQLY
+710 KNLGDMEADEVAQLY
-725 VKRLDSKVERPLKE
+725 VKRLDSKVERAKKE
-739 LEAFDRVTLKGGE
+739 LEAFERVALKAGE
-752 TKKVTLEFP
+752 TKNVTLEFP
-761 ISELAHWDN
+761 LSELAHWDN
-770 GTNGWVLEPGKLE
+770 ETNGWVLEPGKIE
-783 ILVGSASDDI
+783 ILVGSASNDI
-793 RQSITTEI
+793 RQSIQTEI

>member
-1 MGKSDYIYIVKDVS
+1 
-15 TSLDMTGW
+15 
-23 KLDMTGWKLD
+23 
-33 MTKTIQLTIFMKQIR
+33 MKKYLY
-48 ISAILACI
+48 SAALLIMA
-56 AGMIAF
+56 
-62 AGCKSMSP
+62 AGCASLSP
-70 QDRLTVNDR
+70 QDRLTVNDK

-201 EDPVLAARL
+201 EDPVLSARL
-210 SVEYTL
+210 SVEYTK

-227 KHYALNNQETN
+227 KHYALNNQETD

-254 YLKPFEAAV
+254 YLKPFEAAI
-263 KEGGAMCIM
+263 KEGGAMCVM
-272 PAYNKVNGYYCSEN
+272 PAYNKVNGFYCSEN

-373 TVMTSQPETQKIA
+373 TIMTSQPETQKIA

-405 VAKDVKK
+405 IAKDVKK

-438 ISPLEGISKRAAEAG
+438 ITPLEGIQARAEKAG
-453 IEVTYA
+453 VEVVYA
-459 PGYKNYQMRMAWG
+459 PGYKSYQMRMGWG
-472 RPGAGGPVDPLIANS
+472 RPSAGPVNPLVANS
-487 PDEPADP
+487 IDEPADP

-530 DLPCGQNDVIKALY
+530 DLPCGQNEVIKALY

-557 GPTDLRALEP
+557 GPTDLRYLEP

-609 DSPAYAMGNF
+609 DSPAYATGSF
-619 PGNNTG
+619 PGEGSG

-638 GYTREQIMEYIANLP
+638 GYTREQIQEYIASLP
-653 EPVSEYTEGIFVGYR
+653 DPVSEYREGILVGYR
-668 WFETKEVPVMYAFG
+668 WYDTKDVPVMYAFG
-682 HGLSYVDFEYGPLTC
+682 HGLSYVEFEYGALTC
-697 RQKKDKFVVTFDV
+697 KQKKDKIQVSFDL
-710 KNLGTMEADEVTQLY
+710 KNLGDMEADEVAQLY
-725 VKRLDSKVERPLKE
+725 VKRLDSKVERAEKE
-739 LEAFDRVTLKGGE
+739 LEAFERVALKAGE

-761 ISELAHWDN
+761 LSELAHWDN
-770 GTNGWVLEPGKLE
+770 ETNGWVLEPGKIE
-783 ILVGSASDDI
+783 ILVGSASNDI
-793 RQSITTEI
+793 RQTIATEI

>member
-1 MGKSDYIYIVKDVS
+1 
-15 TSLDMTGW
+15 
-23 KLDMTGWKLD
+23 
-33 MTKTIQLTIFMKQIR
+33 MKKYLY
-48 ISAILACI
+48 SAALLILA
-56 AGMIAF
+56 
-62 AGCKSMSP
+62 AGCASLSP
-70 QDRLTVNDR
+70 QDRLTVNDK

-201 EDPVLAARL
+201 EDPVLSARL
-210 SVEYTL
+210 SVEYTK

-227 KHYALNNQETN
+227 KHYALNNQETD
-238 RGSVNVIAD
+238 RGSVDVIAD

-254 YLKPFEAAV
+254 YLKPFEAAI
-263 KEGGAMCIM
+263 KEGGAMCVM
-272 PAYNKVNGYYCSEN
+272 PAYNKVNGFYCSEN

-373 TVMTSQPETQKIA
+373 TIMTSQPETQKIA

-405 VAKDVKK
+405 IAKDVKK

-438 ISPLEGISKRAAEAG
+438 ISPLEGIQARAEKAG
-453 IEVTYA
+453 VEVVYA
-459 PGYKNYQMRMAWG
+459 PGYKNYQMRMGWG
-472 RPGAGGPVDPLIANS
+472 RPSAGPVNPLVANS
-487 PDEPADP
+487 IDEPADP

-530 DLPCGQNDVIKALY
+530 DLPCGQNEVIKALY

-557 GPTDLRALEP
+557 GPTDLRYLAP

-609 DSPAYAMGNF
+609 DSPAYATGSF
-619 PGNNTG
+619 PGEGSG

-638 GYTREQIMEYIANLP
+638 GYTREQIQEYIASLP
-653 EPVSEYTEGIFVGYR
+653 DPVSEYREGILVGYR
-668 WFETKEVPVMYAFG
+668 WFDTKDVPVMYAFG
-682 HGLSYVDFEYGPLTC
+682 HGLSYVDFEYGALTC
-697 RQKKDKFVVTFDV
+697 KQKKDKIQVSFDL
-710 KNLGTMEADEVTQLY
+710 KNLGDMEADEVAQLY
-725 VKRLDSKVERPLKE
+725 VKRLDSKVERAEKE
-739 LEAFDRVTLKGGE
+739 LEAFERVALKAGE
-752 TKKVTLEFP
+752 TKNVTLEFP
-761 ISELAHWDN
+761 VSELAHWDN
-770 GTNGWVLEPGKLE
+770 ETNGWVLEPGKIE
-783 ILVGSASDDI
+783 ILVGSASNDI
-793 RQSITTEI
+793 RQSIHTEI

>member
-1 MGKSDYIYIVKDVS
+1 
-15 TSLDMTGW
+15 
-23 KLDMTGWKLD
+23 
-33 MTKTIQLTIFMKQIR
+33 MKKYLY
-48 ISAILACI
+48 SAALLILA
-56 AGMIAF
+56 
-62 AGCKSMSP
+62 AGCASLSP
-70 QDRLTVNDR
+70 QDRLTVNDK

-201 EDPVLAARL
+201 EDPVLSARL
-210 SVEYTL
+210 SVEYTK

-227 KHYALNNQETN
+227 KHYALNNQETD

-254 YLKPFEAAV
+254 YLKPFEAAI
-263 KEGGAMCIM
+263 KEGGAMCVM
-272 PAYNKVNGYYCSEN
+272 PAYNKVNGFYCSEN

-356 ILRLRFAIEPVP
+356 ILRLRFAIDPVP

-373 TVMTSQPETQKIA
+373 TIMTSQPETQKIA

-405 VAKDVKK
+405 IAKDVKK

-438 ISPLEGISKRAAEAG
+438 ITPLEGIQARAEKAG
-453 IEVTYA
+453 VEVVYA
-459 PGYKNYQMRMAWG
+459 PGYKNYQMRMGWG
-472 RPGAGGPVDPLIANS
+472 RPSAGPVNPLVANS
-487 PDEPADP
+487 IDEPADP

-530 DLPCGQNDVIKALY
+530 DLPCGQNEVIKALY

-557 GPTDLRALEP
+557 GPTDLRYLEP

-609 DSPAYAMGNF
+609 DSPAYATGSF
-619 PGNNTG
+619 PGEGSG

-638 GYTREQIMEYIANLP
+638 GYTREQIQEYIASLP
-653 EPVSEYTEGIFVGYR
+653 DPVSEYREGILVGYR
-668 WFETKEVPVMYAFG
+668 WYDTKDVPVMYAFG
-682 HGLSYVDFEYGPLTC
+682 HGLSYVEFEYGALTC
-697 RQKKDKFVVTFDV
+697 KQKKDKIQVSFDL
-710 KNLGTMEADEVTQLY
+710 KNLGDMEADEVAQLY
-725 VKRLDSKVERPLKE
+725 VKRLDSKVERAEKE
-739 LEAFDRVTLKGGE
+739 LEAFERVALKAGE

-761 ISELAHWDN
+761 VSELAHWDN
-770 GTNGWVLEPGKLE
+770 ETNEWVLEHGKLE
-783 ILVGSASDDI
+783 ILVGSASNDI
-793 RQSITTEI
+793 RQSIQTEI

>member
-1 MGKSDYIYIVKDVS
+1 MNKYLYSAA
-15 TSLDMTGW
+15 L
-23 KLDMTGWKLD
+23 L
-33 MTKTIQLTIFMKQIR
+33 IF
-48 ISAILACI
+48 A
-56 AGMIAF
+56 
-62 AGCKSMSP
+62 AGCASLSP
-70 QDRLTVNDR
+70 QDRLTVNDK

-201 EDPVLAARL
+201 EDPVLSARL
-210 SVEYTL
+210 SVEYTK

-227 KHYALNNQETN
+227 KHYALNNQETD
-238 RGSVNVIAD
+238 RGSVDVIAD

-254 YLKPFEAAV
+254 YLKPFEAAI
-263 KEGGAMCIM
+263 KEGGAMCVM
-272 PAYNKVNGYYCSEN
+272 PAYNKVNGFYCSEN

-373 TVMTSQPETQKIA
+373 TIMTSQPETQKVA

-405 VAKDVKK
+405 IAKDVKK

-438 ISPLEGISKRAAEAG
+438 ISPLEGIQARAEKAG
-453 IEVTYA
+453 VEVVYA
-459 PGYKNYQMRMAWG
+459 PGYKNYQMRMGWG
-472 RPGAGGPVDPLIANS
+472 RPSAGPVNPLVANS
-487 PDEPADP
+487 IDEPADP

-530 DLPCGQNDVIKALY
+530 DLPCGQNEVIKALY

-557 GPTDLRALEP
+557 GPTDLRYLAP

-609 DSPAYAMGNF
+609 DSPAYATGSF
-619 PGNNTG
+619 PGEGSG

-638 GYTREQIMEYIANLP
+638 GYTREQIQEYIASLP
-653 EPVSEYTEGIFVGYR
+653 DPVSEYREGILVGYR
-668 WFETKEVPVMYAFG
+668 WFDTKDVPVMYAFG
-682 HGLSYVDFEYGPLTC
+682 HGLSYVDFEYGALTC
-697 RQKKDKFVVTFDV
+697 KQKKDKIQVSFDL
-710 KNLGTMEADEVTQLY
+710 KNLGNMEADEVAQLY
-725 VKRLDSKVERPLKE
+725 VKRLDSKVERAEKE
-739 LEAFDRVTLKGGE
+739 LEAFERVALKAGE
-752 TKKVTLEFP
+752 TKNVTLEFP
-761 ISELAHWDN
+761 VSELAHWDN
-770 GTNGWVLEPGKLE
+770 ETNGWVLEPGKIE

-793 RQSITTEI
+793 RQSINTEI

>member
-1 MGKSDYIYIVKDVS
+1 
-15 TSLDMTGW
+15 
-23 KLDMTGWKLD
+23 
-33 MTKTIQLTIFMKQIR
+33 MKKYLY
-48 ISAILACI
+48 SAALLILAI
-56 AGMIAF
+56 
-62 AGCKSMSP
+62 GCASVSP
-70 QDRLTVNDR
+70 QDRLTVNDK

-201 EDPVLAARL
+201 EDPVLSARL
-210 SVEYTL
+210 SVEYTK

-227 KHYALNNQETN
+227 KHYALNNQETD
-238 RGSVNVIAD
+238 RGSVDVIAD

-254 YLKPFEAAV
+254 YLKPFEAAI
-263 KEGGAMCIM
+263 KEGGAMCVM
-272 PAYNKVNGYYCSEN
+272 PAYNKVNGFYCSEN

-373 TVMTSQPETQKIA
+373 TIMTSQPETQKVA

-391 KSIVLLKNEAGNLP
+391 KSIVLLKNETGNLP
-405 VAKDVKK
+405 IAKDVKK

-438 ISPLEGISKRAAEAG
+438 ISPLEGIQARAEKAG
-453 IEVTYA
+453 VEVVYA
-459 PGYKNYQMRMAWG
+459 PGYKNYQMRMGWG
-472 RPGAGGPVDPLIANS
+472 RPSAGPVNPLVANS
-487 PDEPADP
+487 IDEPADP

-530 DLPCGQNDVIKALY
+530 DLPCGQNEVIKALY

-557 GPTDLRALEP
+557 GPTDLRYLAP

-609 DSPAYAMGNF
+609 DSPAYATGSF
-619 PGNNTG
+619 PGEGSG

-638 GYTREQIMEYIANLP
+638 GYTREQIQEYIASLP
-653 EPVSEYTEGIFVGYR
+653 DPVSEYREGILVGYR
-668 WFETKEVPVMYAFG
+668 WFDTKDVPVMYAFG
-682 HGLSYVDFEYGPLTC
+682 HGLSYVDFEYGALTC
-697 RQKKDKFVVTFDV
+697 KQKKDKIQVSFDL
-710 KNLGTMEADEVTQLY
+710 KNLGNMEADEVAQLY
-725 VKRLDSKVERPLKE
+725 VKRLDSKVERAEKE
-739 LEAFDRVTLKGGE
+739 LEAFERVALKAGE
-752 TKKVTLEFP
+752 TKNVTLEFP
-761 ISELAHWDN
+761 VSELAHWDN
-770 GTNGWVLEPGKLE
+770 ETNGWVLEPGKIE
-783 ILVGSASDDI
+783 ILVGSASNDI
-793 RQSITTEI
+793 RQSIHTEI

>member
-1 MGKSDYIYIVKDVS
+1 MK
-15 TSLDMTGW
+15 
-23 KLDMTGWKLD
+23 KL
-33 MTKTIQLTIFMKQIR
+33 IFAAAL
-48 ISAILACI
+48 AIMAI
-56 AGMIAF
+56 
-62 AGCKSMSP
+62 GCVQNGTSP

-127 ENGDGFRSLGW
+127 ENGDGFRPLGW

-152 AATWSKEMA
+152 AATWSKELA

-201 EDPVLAARL
+201 EDPVLSARL
-210 SVEYTL
+210 SVEYTK
-216 GSQDAGTAVCL
+216 GSQEAGTAVCL
-227 KHYALNNQETN
+227 KHFALNNQETE

-286 AHLNNEILRDEWGFK
+286 AHLLNEILRGEWGFK

-312 STMGAALGGLCV
+312 STMGAAIGGLCV

-342 GALDEAVVDAKVRE
+342 GALEEAVVDAKVRE
-356 ILRLRFAIEPVP
+356 ILRLRYAIEPVP

-373 TVMTSQPETQKIA
+373 TIMTSQPETQKVA

-391 KSIVLLKNEAGNLP
+391 KSIVLLKNEDRNLP
-405 VAKDVKK
+405 ISKDVKK

-417 QNAVLTTAAGGIGAG
+417 QNAVLSTAAGGIGAG

-438 ISPLEGISKRAAEAG
+438 ISPLEGLQARAG
-453 IEVTYA
+453 SDIEIVYA
-459 PGYKNYQMRMAWG
+459 PGYRNYVMG
-472 RPGAGGPVDPLIANS
+472 RGNQAAAGPLQTRNTA
-487 PDEPADP
+487 EPADP
-494 ALLAEAVALAKDADM
+494 ELLAEAVELARNADM
-509 VIFFGGT
+509 VIFFAGT

-530 DLPCGQNDVIKALY
+530 DLPCGQNEIVKALH
-544 EANPNVATVLISG
+544 EVNPNLVTVLISG
-557 GPTDLRALEP
+557 GPCDLRTLEQ
-567 YSPAIVQGWWNGL
+567 YSPAIVQGWWNGM
-580 EGGTALAEVLFGDIA
+580 EGGKALAEVLFGDIA

-609 DSPAYAMGNF
+609 DSPAYALGNF
-619 PGNNTG
+619 PGENSG

-638 GYTREQIMEYIANLP
+638 GYTREQIREYIANLP
-653 EPVSEYTEGIFVGYR
+653 DPESRYTEGIFVGYR
-668 WFETKEVPVMYAFG
+668 WFDTKNVPVMYAFG
-682 HGLSYVDFEYGPLTC
+682 HGLSYVDFEYGDLTC
-697 RQKKDKFVVTFDV
+697 RQKKDMIQVSFDLT
-710 KNLGTMEADEVTQLY
+710 NLGYMEADEVAQLY
-725 VKRLDSKVERPLKE
+725 VKRIDSKVERPEKE
-739 LEAFDRVTLKGGE
+739 LEAFDRISLKAGE
-752 TKKVTLEFP
+752 TRKVTLEFP
-761 ISELAHWDN
+761 VSELAHWDME
-770 GTNGWVLEPGKLE
+770 TNGWVLEPGKIE

-793 RQSITTEI
+793 RQSIQTEI

>member
-1 MGKSDYIYIVKDVS
+1 
-15 TSLDMTGW
+15 
-23 KLDMTGWKLD
+23 
-33 MTKTIQLTIFMKQIR
+33 MKKYLY
-48 ISAILACI
+48 SAALLILA
-56 AGMIAF
+56 
-62 AGCKSMSP
+62 AGCASLSP
-70 QDRLTVNDR
+70 QDRLTVNDK

-201 EDPVLAARL
+201 EDPVLSARL
-210 SVEYTL
+210 SVEYTK

-227 KHYALNNQETN
+227 KHYALNNQETD
-238 RGSVNVIAD
+238 RGSVDVIAD

-254 YLKPFEAAV
+254 YLKPFEAAI
-263 KEGGAMCIM
+263 KEGGAMCVM
-272 PAYNKVNGYYCSEN
+272 PAYNKVNGFYCSEN

-342 GALDEAVVDAKVRE
+342 GALDEAVVDEKVRE
-356 ILRLRFAIEPVP
+356 ILRLRFAIDPVP

-373 TVMTSQPETQKIA
+373 TIMTSQPETQKIA

-405 VAKDVKK
+405 IAKDVKK

-417 QNAVLTTAAGGIGAG
+417 QNAVLSTAAGGIGAG

-438 ISPLEGISKRAAEAG
+438 ISPLEGIQARAEKAG
-453 IEVTYA
+453 VEVVYA
-459 PGYKNYQMRMAWG
+459 PGYKNYQMRMGWG
-472 RPGAGGPVDPLIANS
+472 RPSAGPVNPLVANS
-487 PDEPADP
+487 IDEPADP
-494 ALLAEAVALAKDADM
+494 ALLADAVALAKDADM

-530 DLPCGQNDVIKALY
+530 DLPCGQNEVIKALY

-557 GPTDLRALEP
+557 GPTDLRYLEP

-609 DSPAYAMGNF
+609 DSPAYATGSF
-619 PGNNTG
+619 PGEGSG

-638 GYTREQIMEYIANLP
+638 GYTREQIQEYIASLP
-653 EPVSEYTEGIFVGYR
+653 DPVSEYREGILVGYR
-668 WFETKEVPVMYAFG
+668 WYDTKDVPVMYAFG
-682 HGLSYVDFEYGPLTC
+682 HGLSYVEFEYGTLTC
-697 RQKKDKFVVTFDV
+697 KQKKGKIQVSFDL
-710 KNLGTMEADEVTQLY
+710 KNLGDMEADEVAQLY
-725 VKRLDSKVERPLKE
+725 VKRLDSKVERAEKE
-739 LEAFDRVTLKGGE
+739 LEAFERVALKAGE
-752 TKKVTLEFP
+752 TKNVTLEFP
-761 ISELAHWDN
+761 LSELAHWDN
-770 GTNGWVLEPGKLE
+770 ETNGWVLEPGKIE
-783 ILVGSASDDI
+783 ILVGSASNDI
-793 RQSITTEI
+793 RQSIHTEI

>member
-1 MGKSDYIYIVKDVS
+1 MKKYLYS
-15 TSLDMTGW
+15 TAL
-23 KLDMTGWKLD
+23 L
-33 MTKTIQLTIFMKQIR
+33 
-48 ISAILACI
+48 ILA
-56 AGMIAF
+56 
-62 AGCKSMSP
+62 AGCASLSP
-70 QDRLTVNDR
+70 QDRLTVNDK

-201 EDPVLAARL
+201 EDPVLSARL
-210 SVEYTL
+210 SVEYTK

-227 KHYALNNQETN
+227 KHYALNNQETD
-238 RGSVNVIAD
+238 RGSVDVIAD

-254 YLKPFEAAV
+254 YLKPFEAAI
-263 KEGGAMCIM
+263 KEGGAMCVM
-272 PAYNKVNGYYCSEN
+272 PAYNKVNGFYCSEN

-342 GALDEAVVDAKVRE
+342 GALDEAVVDEKVRE
-356 ILRLRFAIEPVP
+356 ILRLRFAIDPVP

-373 TVMTSQPETQKIA
+373 TIMTSQPETQKIA

-405 VAKDVKK
+405 IAKDVKK

-438 ISPLEGISKRAAEAG
+438 ITPLEGIQARAEKAG
-453 IEVTYA
+453 VEVVYA
-459 PGYKNYQMRMAWG
+459 PGYKNYQMRMGWG
-472 RPGAGGPVDPLIANS
+472 RPSAGPVNPLVANS
-487 PDEPADP
+487 TDEPADP

-530 DLPCGQNDVIKALY
+530 DLPCGQNEVIKALY

-557 GPTDLRALEP
+557 GPTDLRYLEP

-609 DSPAYAMGNF
+609 DSPAYATGSF
-619 PGNNTG
+619 PGEGSG

-638 GYTREQIMEYIANLP
+638 GYTREQIQEYIASLP
-653 EPVSEYTEGIFVGYR
+653 DPVSEYREGILVGYR
-668 WFETKEVPVMYAFG
+668 WYDTKDVPVMYAFG
-682 HGLSYVDFEYGPLTC
+682 HGLSYVEFEYGALTC
-697 RQKKDKFVVTFDV
+697 KQKKDKIQVSFDL
-710 KNLGTMEADEVTQLY
+710 KNLGDMEADEVAQLY
-725 VKRLDSKVERPLKE
+725 VKRLDSKVERAEKE
-739 LEAFDRVTLKGGE
+739 LEAFERVALKAGE
-752 TKKVTLEFP
+752 TKNVTLEFP
-761 ISELAHWDN
+761 LSELAHWDN
-770 GTNGWVLEPGKLE
+770 ETNGWVLEPGKIE
-783 ILVGSASDDI
+783 ILVGSASNDI
-793 RQSITTEI
+793 RQSIQTEI

>member
-1 MGKSDYIYIVKDVS
+1 MKKYLYS
-15 TSLDMTGW
+15 TAL
-23 KLDMTGWKLD
+23 L
-33 MTKTIQLTIFMKQIR
+33 
-48 ISAILACI
+48 ILA
-56 AGMIAF
+56 
-62 AGCKSMSP
+62 AGCASLSP
-70 QDRLTVNDR
+70 QDRLTVNDK

-127 ENGDGFRSLGW
+127 ENGEGFRSLGW

-201 EDPVLAARL
+201 EDPVLSARL
-210 SVEYTL
+210 AVEYTK

-227 KHYALNNQETN
+227 KHYALNNQETD
-238 RGSVNVIAD
+238 RGSVDVIAD

-254 YLKPFEAAV
+254 YLKPFEAAI
-263 KEGGAMCIM
+263 KEGGAMCVM
-272 PAYNKVNGYYCSEN
+272 PAYNKVNGFYCSEN

-373 TVMTSQPETQKIA
+373 TIMTSQPETQKIA

-405 VAKDVKK
+405 IAKDVKK

-438 ISPLEGISKRAAEAG
+438 ITPLEGIQARAEKAG
-453 IEVTYA
+453 VEVVYA
-459 PGYKNYQMRMAWG
+459 PGYKNYQMRMGWG
-472 RPGAGGPVDPLIANS
+472 RPSAGPVNPLVANS
-487 PDEPADP
+487 TDEPADP

-530 DLPCGQNDVIKALY
+530 DLPCGQNEVIKALY

-557 GPTDLRALEP
+557 GPTDLRYLEP

-609 DSPAYAMGNF
+609 DSPAYATGSF
-619 PGNNTG
+619 PGEGSG

-638 GYTREQIMEYIANLP
+638 GYTREQIQEYIASLP
-653 EPVSEYTEGIFVGYR
+653 DPVSEYREGILVGYR
-668 WFETKEVPVMYAFG
+668 WYDTKDVPVMYAFG
-682 HGLSYVDFEYGPLTC
+682 HGLSYVEFEYGALTC
-697 RQKKDKFVVTFDV
+697 KQKKDKIQVSFDL
-710 KNLGTMEADEVTQLY
+710 KNLGDMEADEVPQLY
-725 VKRLDSKVERPLKE
+725 VKRLDSKVERAEKE
-739 LEAFDRVTLKGGE
+739 LEAFERVALKAGE
-752 TKKVTLEFP
+752 TKNVTLEFP
-761 ISELAHWDN
+761 VSELAHWDN
-770 GTNGWVLEPGKLE
+770 ETNGWVLEPGKIE
-783 ILVGSASDDI
+783 ILVGSASNDI
-793 RQSITTEI
+793 RQSIQTEI

>member
-1 MGKSDYIYIVKDVS
+1 
-15 TSLDMTGW
+15 
-23 KLDMTGWKLD
+23 
-33 MTKTIQLTIFMKQIR
+33 MKHYTT
-48 ISAILACI
+48 ILACV
-56 AGMIAF
+56 AGLAILTSCGNA
-62 AGCKSMSP
+62 MSP
-70 QDRLTVNDR
+70 QDRLTVNDK
-79 KINKIIAQ
+79 KINEIIAQ
-87 MTLEEKVEMLHSK
+87 MSLEEKVEMLHSK

-127 ENGDGFRSLGW
+127 ENGDGFRPLGW

-210 SVEYTL
+210 SVEYTK

-238 RGSVNVIAD
+238 RGSVDVIAD

-263 KEGGAMCIM
+263 KDGGAMCVM

-342 GALDEAVVDAKVRE
+342 GALDESVVDAKVRE

-373 TVMTSQPETQKIA
+373 TIMTSQPETQKIA

-391 KSIVLLKNEAGNLP
+391 KSIVLLKNETGNLP
-405 VAKDVKK
+405 IAKDVKK

-438 ISPLEGISKRAAEAG
+438 ISPLEGIQKRAADAG
-453 IEVTYA
+453 VEVVYA
-459 PGYKNYQMRMAWG
+459 PGYKNYQMRMWG
-472 RPGAGGPVDPLIANS
+472 RGPATPNPLVANS
-487 PDEPADP
+487 TDEPADP
-494 ALLAEAVALAKDADM
+494 ALLAEAVALAKEADM

-530 DLPCGQNDVIKALY
+530 DLPNGQNEVIKALY

-557 GPTDLRALEP
+557 GPTDLRFLEP

-595 PSGKLPFTFPLKLE
+595 PSGKLPFTFPNKLE
-609 DSPAYAMGNF
+609 DSPAYATGSF
-619 PGNNTG
+619 PGENSG

-638 GYTREQIMEYIANLP
+638 GYTREQIQEYIASLP
-653 EPVSEYTEGIFVGYR
+653 DPVSEYKEGILVGYR

-682 HGLSYVDFEYGPLTC
+682 HGLSYVDFEYGALSC
-697 RQKKDKFVVTFDV
+697 KRKKDNMIVTFDL
-710 KNLGTMEADEVTQLY
+710 KNLGNMEADEVAQLY
-725 VKRLDSKVERPLKE
+725 VKRIDSKVERPLKE
-739 LEAFDRVTLKGGE
+739 LEAFDRITLKGGE
-752 TKKVTLEFP
+752 TKTVTLEFP
-761 ISELAHWDN
+761 VSELAHWDIE
-770 GTNGWVLEPGKLE
+770 TNGWVLEPGKIE
-783 ILVGSASDDI
+783 ILVGSASNDI
-793 RQSITTEI
+793 RQTIQTEIK

>member
-1 MGKSDYIYIVKDVS
+1 
-15 TSLDMTGW
+15 
-23 KLDMTGWKLD
+23 
-33 MTKTIQLTIFMKQIR
+33 MKKYLY
-48 ISAILACI
+48 SAALLILA
-56 AGMIAF
+56 
-62 AGCKSMSP
+62 AGCASLSP
-70 QDRLTVNDR
+70 QDRLTVNDK

-201 EDPVLAARL
+201 EDPVLSARL
-210 SVEYTL
+210 SVEYTK

-227 KHYALNNQETN
+227 KHYALNNQETD
-238 RGSVNVIAD
+238 RGSVDVIAD

-254 YLKPFEAAV
+254 YLKPFEAAI
-263 KEGGAMCIM
+263 KEGGAMCVM
-272 PAYNKVNGYYCSEN
+272 PAYNKVNGFYCSEN

-342 GALDEAVVDAKVRE
+342 GALDEAVVDEKVRE

-373 TVMTSQPETQKIA
+373 TIMTSQPETQKIA

-405 VAKDVKK
+405 ISKDVKK

-417 QNAVLTTAAGGIGAG
+417 QNAVLSTAAGGIGAG

-438 ISPLEGISKRAAEAG
+438 ISPLEGIQARAEKAG
-453 IEVTYA
+453 VEVVYA
-459 PGYKNYQMRMAWG
+459 PGYKNYQMRMGWG
-472 RPGAGGPVDPLIANS
+472 RPSAGPVNPLVANS
-487 PDEPADP
+487 IDEPADP
-494 ALLAEAVALAKDADM
+494 ALLADAVALAKDADM

-530 DLPCGQNDVIKALY
+530 DLPCGQNEVIKALY

-557 GPTDLRALEP
+557 GPTDLRYLEP

-609 DSPAYAMGNF
+609 DSPAYATGSF
-619 PGNNTG
+619 PGEGSG

-638 GYTREQIMEYIANLP
+638 GYTREQIQEYIANLP
-653 EPVSEYTEGIFVGYR
+653 APESHYTEGIFVGYR

-697 RQKKDKFVVTFDV
+697 KHKKDKFYVTFAL
-710 KNLGTMEADEVTQLY
+710 KNLGDMEADEVAQLY
-725 VKRLDSKVERPLKE
+725 VKRIDSAVERPLKE
-739 LEAFDRVTLKGGE
+739 LEAFDRITLKGGE

-761 ISELAHWDN
+761 VSELAHWDN
-770 GTNGWVLEPGKLE
+770 ETNEWVLEHGKLE
-783 ILVGSASDDI
+783 ILVGSASNDI
-793 RQSITTEI
+793 RQTIATEI

>member
-1 MGKSDYIYIVKDVS
+1 MKKYLYS
-15 TSLDMTGW
+15 TAL
-23 KLDMTGWKLD
+23 L
-33 MTKTIQLTIFMKQIR
+33 
-48 ISAILACI
+48 ILA
-56 AGMIAF
+56 
-62 AGCKSMSP
+62 AGCASLSP
-70 QDRLTVNDR
+70 QDRLTVNDK

-127 ENGDGFRSLGW
+127 ENGEGFRSLGW

-201 EDPVLAARL
+201 EDPVLSARL
-210 SVEYTL
+210 SVEYTK

-227 KHYALNNQETN
+227 KHYALNNQETD
-238 RGSVNVIAD
+238 RGSVDVIAD

-254 YLKPFEAAV
+254 YLKPFEAAI
-263 KEGGAMCIM
+263 KEGGAMCVM
-272 PAYNKVNGYYCSEN
+272 PAYNKVNGFYCSEN

-356 ILRLRFAIEPVP
+356 ILRLRFAIDPVP

-373 TVMTSQPETQKIA
+373 TIMTSQPETQKIA

-405 VAKDVKK
+405 IAKDVKK

-438 ISPLEGISKRAAEAG
+438 ISPLEGIQARAEKAG
-453 IEVTYA
+453 VEVVYA
-459 PGYKNYQMRMAWG
+459 PGYKNYQMRMGWG
-472 RPGAGGPVDPLIANS
+472 RPSAGPVNPLVANS
-487 PDEPADP
+487 IDEPADP

-530 DLPCGQNDVIKALY
+530 DLPCGQNEVIKALY

-557 GPTDLRALEP
+557 GPTDLRYLEP

-609 DSPAYAMGNF
+609 DSPAYATGSF
-619 PGNNTG
+619 PGEGSG

-638 GYTREQIMEYIANLP
+638 GYTREQIQEYIASLP
-653 EPVSEYTEGIFVGYR
+653 DPVSEYREGILVGYR
-668 WFETKEVPVMYAFG
+668 WYDTKDVPVMYAFG
-682 HGLSYVDFEYGPLTC
+682 HGLSYVEFEYGALTC
-697 RQKKDKFVVTFDV
+697 KQKKDKIQVSFDL
-710 KNLGTMEADEVTQLY
+710 KNLGDMEADEVAQLY
-725 VKRLDSKVERPLKE
+725 VKRLDSKVERAEKE
-739 LEAFDRVTLKGGE
+739 LEAFERVALKAGE
-752 TKKVTLEFP
+752 TKNVTLEFP
-761 ISELAHWDN
+761 LSELAHWDN
-770 GTNGWVLEPGKLE
+770 ETNGWVLEPGKIE
-783 ILVGSASDDI
+783 ILVGSASNDI
-793 RQSITTEI
+793 RQSIHTEI

>member
-1 MGKSDYIYIVKDVS
+1 MKKVF
-15 TSLDMTGW
+15 
-23 KLDMTGWKLD
+23 
-33 MTKTIQLTIFMKQIR
+33 QL
-48 ISAILACI
+48 AAL
-56 AGMIAF
+56 GLVV
-62 AGCKSMSP
+62 AGCGCGMSP
-70 QDRLTVNDR
+70 QDRLTVNDK
-79 KINKIIAQ
+79 KINEIIAQ

-127 ENGDGFRSLGW
+127 ENGDGFRPLGW

-161 YKNGW
+161 RKNGW

-210 SVEYTL
+210 SVEYTI
-216 GSQDAGTAVCL
+216 GSQEAGTAVCL
-227 KHYALNNQETN
+227 KHYALNNQETD

-254 YLKPFEAAV
+254 YLKPFEAAI
-263 KEGGAMCIM
+263 KEGGAMCVM

-286 AHLNNEILRDEWGFK
+286 AHLNNEILRGEWGFK

-342 GALDEAVVDAKVRE
+342 GALPESIVDDKVRE

-373 TVMTSQPETQKIA
+373 TIMTSQPETQQVA

-391 KSIVLLKNEAGNLP
+391 KSIVLLKNEGNLP
-405 VAKDVKK
+405 ISKEVKK

-438 ISPLEGISKRAAEAG
+438 ISPLEGIQKRAAEAG
-453 IEVTYA
+453 VEVAYA
-459 PGYKNYQMRMAWG
+459 PGYKNYKMRMGWG
-472 RPGAGGPVDPLIANS
+472 RPVAGPVDPLTANS
-487 PDEPADP
+487 TDEPADP
-494 ALLAEAVALAKDADM
+494 TLLAEAVALAKDADM

-530 DLPCGQNDVIKALY
+530 DLPCGQNEVIKALY

-557 GPTDLRALEP
+557 GPTDLRFLEP

-595 PSGKLPFTFPLKLE
+595 PSGKLPFTFPKKLE
-609 DSPAYAMGNF
+609 DSPAYALGNF
-619 PGNNTG
+619 GQNAS

-638 GYTREQIMEYIANLP
+638 GYTREQIQEYIANLP
-653 EPVSEYTEGIFVGYR
+653 APESHYTEGIFVGYR
-668 WFETKEVPVMYAFG
+668 WFETKNVPVMYAFG
-682 HGLSYVDFEYGPLTC
+682 HGLSYVDFEYGPITC
-697 RQKKDKFVVTFDV
+697 KQKRDKIYVTFEL
-710 KNLGTMEADEVTQLY
+710 KNLGDMEADEVAQLY
-725 VKRLDSKVERPLKE
+725 VKRIDSAVERPLKE
-739 LEAFDRVTLKGGE
+739 LEAFDRITLKAGE
-752 TKKVTLEFP
+752 TKTVTLEFP
-761 ISELAHWDN
+761 VSELAHWDN
-770 GTNGWVLEPGKLE
+770 ETNEWVLEHGKLE
-783 ILVGSASDDI
+783 ILVGSASNDI
-793 RQSITTEI
+793 RQTIETEI

>member
-1 MGKSDYIYIVKDVS
+1 MKH
-15 TSLDMTGW
+15 SL
-23 KLDMTGWKLD
+23 
-33 MTKTIQLTIFMKQIR
+33 IR
-48 ISAILACI
+48 ITLSAIIMAII
-56 AGMIAF
+56 AV
-62 AGCKSMSP
+62 GCNNAMSL
-70 QDRLTVNDR
+70 QDRLTVNDD
-79 KINKIIAQ
+79 KINEIISQ

-127 ENGDGFRSLGW
+127 ENGDGFRPLGW
-138 TLDSATYFPTGSAL
+138 KLDSATYFPTGSAL
-152 AATWSKEMA
+152 AATWSTELA
-161 YKNGW
+161 RKNGW

-216 GSQDAGTAVCL
+216 GSQEAGTAVCL

-263 KEGGAMCIM
+263 KEGGAMCVM

-286 AHLNNEILRDEWGFK
+286 AHLNNDILRGEWGFK

-342 GALDEAVVDAKVRE
+342 GALPESIVDDKVRE

-373 TVMTSQPETQKIA
+373 TVMTSQPETQRIA

-391 KSIVLLKNEAGNLP
+391 KSIVLLKNETGSLP
-405 VAKDVKK
+405 IAKDVRK

-417 QNAVLTTAAGGIGAG
+417 QNAVLSTAAGGIGAG

-453 IEVTYA
+453 MEVTYA
-459 PGYKNYQMRMAWG
+459 PGYRNYKMRWG
-472 RPGAGGPVDPLIANS
+472 AQGPLGPLEAAS
-487 PDEPADP
+487 PADP
-494 ALLAEAVALAKDADM
+494 ADPQLLAEAVALAKDADM

-530 DLPCGQNDVIKALY
+530 DLPHGQNEIVKALH
-544 EANPNVATVLISG
+544 EVNPNVVTVIISG
-557 GPTDLRALEP
+557 GPTDLRAIDP
-567 YSPAIVQGWWNGL
+567 YSPAIVQGWWNGM

-609 DSPAYAMGNF
+609 DSPAYATGSF
-619 PGNNTG
+619 PGNRAG
-625 EDLFTLMYRLDAT
+625 EDLFTLRYRLDAT
-638 GYTREQIMEYIANLP
+638 GYTREQIEEYIANLP
-653 EPVSEYTEGIFVGYR
+653 DPVSEYKEGILVGYR
-668 WFETKEVPVMYAFG
+668 WYDTKDVPVMYAFG
-682 HGLSYVDFEYGPLTC
+682 HGLSYVDFEYGPLAC
-697 RQKKDKFVVTFDV
+697 RQKKDKFMVTFNL
-710 KNLGTMEADEVTQLY
+710 KNTGDMEADEVVQLY
-725 VKRLDSKVERPLKE
+725 VRRKDSKVERPLKE
-739 LEAFDRVTLKGGE
+739 LEAFDRIALKAGE

-761 ISELAHWDN
+761 ASELAHWDTD
-770 GTNGWVLEPGKLE
+770 TNDWVLEPGKIE

-793 RQSITTEI
+793 RQTIETEIRL